1 MTSLRKTAAV
11 RETTLDHRE
20 KIIAEKE
27 TAISQREAELSG
39 KLMDSE
45 NSYNKYNALA
55 DELLDDSKAYHKLL
69 PRYKVLEE
77 RCQKAESELSKA
89 KDKILAA
96 VKHITDI
103 AKLSN
108 CMLAPISGYE
118 DLAEKSTPL
127 HKSLAN
133 VIRRLCSRFVRSLGF
148 DKEADIIQ
156 KKAGISEDALSE
168 LKSNENRKQNRGVRR

>member
-1 MTSLRKTAAV
+1 MT
-11 RETTLDHRE
+11 
-20 KIIAEKE
+20 
-27 TAISQREAELSG
+27 
-39 KLMDSE
+39 
-45 NSYNKYNALA
+45 
-55 DELLDDSKAYHKLL
+55 YHKLL
-69 PRYKVLEE
+69 PRYKALEE
-77 RCQKAESELSKA
+77 RCQTAENELSKA
-89 KDKILAA
+89 KDKIISA

-133 VIRRLCSRFVRSLGF
+133 VIRRLCGRFVRSLGF
-148 DKEADIIQ
+148 DEEADIIQ